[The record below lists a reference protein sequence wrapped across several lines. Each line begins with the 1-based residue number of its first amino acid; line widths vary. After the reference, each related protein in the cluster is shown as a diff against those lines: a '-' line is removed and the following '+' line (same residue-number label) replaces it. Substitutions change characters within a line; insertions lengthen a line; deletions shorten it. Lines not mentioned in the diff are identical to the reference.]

1 MGGCS
6 CARAV
11 LSAPVR
17 LGERTP
23 IEAGSLLGES
33 EDGDSRRL
41 TRPAQ
46 QGDAAL
52 ATLKVATG
60 PNRWGGA
67 VLRGV
72 WEVCGGRLTHGA
84 DGSGA
89 GAKY

>member
-1 MGGCS
+1 MGVCS

-46 QGDAAL
+46 QGDAAW
-52 ATLKVATG
+52 ATRKVATG
-60 PNRWGGA
+60 PNRGGA

-72 WEVCGGRLTHGA
+72 CEVCGGRLTHGA